1 MNAKDGYAGRG
12 NTEAMTGKEISVNI
26 PPALDP
32 VYSNMIQIA
41 YKDDEFTFM
50 FLHQLPQVN
59 QARAKA
65 IVSITPAHAKNL
77 LAVLGKT
84 VADYESKFGAIAPK
98 EAQGQENVT
107 TLSGYS

>member
-1 MNAKDGYAGRG
+1 MRS
-12 NTEAMTGKEISVNI
+12 NTIFMTGQEISVNI
-26 PPALDP
+26 PPTLDP

-65 IVSITPAHAKNL
+65 IVSITPSHAKNL
-77 LAVLGKT
+77 LGVLTKT
-84 VADYESKFGAIAPK
+84 VADYEAKFGIIAPK
-98 EAQGQENVT
+98 EQPGPQNVT
-107 TLSGYS
+107 SLSGYS

>member
-1 MNAKDGYAGRG
+1 
-12 NTEAMTGKEISVNI
+12 MTNQEIAVNI
-26 PPALDP
+26 PQTLDP

-41 YKDDEFTFM
+41 YKEDEFTFL

-65 IVSITPAHAKNL
+65 IVSITPTHAKNL
-77 LAVLGKT
+77 LAVLTKT
-84 VADYESKFGAIAPK
+84 MNDYEQKFGQVSAPK
-98 EAQGQENVT
+98 EQQGKENVT